1 MIRAMLQT
9 FNVVLLSGQAE
20 PQRIDTDRILAIAPG
35 RPVAP
40 AAGIPNGS
48 TIAMRVDG
56 RNGWFLVAGDYHAS
70 EGADLGAGRLVWD
83 GSWKFDVGLI
93 ADDSVPSD
101 IVDTRDGSTDV
112 VDVCVSKAATVGAP
126 RFYLG
131 TAKRTYTLGD
141 ASVELVSDESAPKGA
156 FGSVH

>member
-1 MIRAMLQT
+1 MLQT

-20 PQRIDTDRILAIAPG
+20 PQLIDTDRILAIAPG

-56 RNGWFLVAGDYHAS
+56 RHGWFLVAGDFHDMD
-70 EGADLGAGRLVWD
+70 GTDPGAGRLGFD
-83 GSWKFDVGLI
+83 GSWKFEAGLI

-112 VDVCVSKAATVGAP
+112 VEVCVSKLAQVSGP

-131 TAKRTYTLGD
+131 NAKRTYTLGD
-141 ASVELVSDESAPKGA
+141 ASVELVTDESAPQGT
-156 FGSVH
+156 FGSVL